1 MLKKVFNIL
10 LLAVFCS
17 VFAEPV
23 LAGSG
28 DAQGGGGVRFG
39 AFTLEAENTTSGD
52 LVVFGGP
59 VALEENSYFDGDLTV
74 FGEFRMEEGAALDGQ
89 LVVLGNALVAG
100 MVDGDVFVAGPV
112 NLKSTATIDGDL
124 SVVGQVTQAEGATV
138 IGEIIPIDESDWELP
153 INIDIPE
160 PVVSPV
166 IPQIGSRVVPL
177 WVKTLNAIARGVASL
192 VVLTLLSLLAAS
204 LWPTQL
210 ERIGRTIE
218 ESLLV
223 TYGTGL
229 LTLFVSILV
238 AVLLAITIC
247 LSPFSII
254 LIIVVSLGSLM
265 GWIAFGLVV
274 GRRILSGLFNQVQ
287 PTIILSAVVGT
298 AVITAVVAFSQVFSA
313 LRVLLV
319 LLLIPPAAGAVLLTR
334 FGTMP
339 YATTGGTGLVTGTK
353 PPSSPASAKTI
364 EAPPTGD
371 TAEKIVASEEPVEQS
386 GVDHEG

>member
-1 MLKKVFNIL
+1 MLKKVLNL
-10 LLAVFCS
+10 LLLVIIFS

-28 DAQGGGGVRFG
+28 DAQGGGGIRFG

-89 LVVLGNALVAG
+89 LVVLGHALVAG

-160 PVVSPV
+160 PVVNPV

-287 PTIILSAVVGT
+287 PTIVLSAVVGT

-353 PPSSPASAKTI
+353 PQPSPSSAETI

-371 TAEKIVASEEPVEQS
+371 TAEKIGASEEPVEKS